1 MRLHTHGGRASTS
14 PQPQIN
20 KTRDSSFQLRSPGK
34 DQELWGTDSQCLRFP
49 SPALVNRATQGMLQ
63 GAGVRA
69 APRGALP
76 VGPLLGAHSRRGEKL
91 GRPSPPPELPAGKGR
106 REGPSG
112 AGMLSTNLLPAT
124 LPRFPQVKA
133 QHSSTVLCGAW
144 AQGHFPTLGHSGGSG
159 RLGFSW
165 HCTGSGQLPGSHT
178 GSFKPFLVRVILLPK

>member
-91 GRPSPPPELPAGKGR
+91 GRPSPPPELPAGKGG

-112 AGMLSTNLLPAT
+112 AGTLSTNPPPAMLPC
-124 LPRFPQVKA
+124 FPQVKA
-133 QHSSTVLCGAW
+133 QQGKYSVLRCM
-144 AQGHFPTLGHSGGSG
+144 GSG
-159 RLGFSW
+159 PLPHLGPQW
-165 HCTGSGQLPGSHT
+165 WPRTAGL
-178 GSFKPFLVRVILLPK
+178 